1 MNFCVILPILF
12 SRLTTNESTMGSG
25 CSRSEIIQSFQI
37 ITVQYLVRP
46 HLQCRYSDPSIDL
59 CMLQN
64 AAHCIDQALRQQH
77 DMSTLEFAQ

>member
-37 ITVQYLVRP
+37 ITVQYFVRP
-46 HLQCRYSDPSIDL
+46 QAQCRYSD
-59 CMLQN
+59 QN
-64 AAHCIDQALRQQH
+64 IDQSMQQNRLQGRH
-77 DMSTLEFAQ
+77 QVWSQNDRMSMLEWAQ